1 MTLKCIV
8 AALGIRKV
16 FNPKKCWFCCKRR
29 NRKVA
34 VRNLSLRVNAGEV
47 LGLLGPNGAGKTT
60 SMSVITA
67 DIKADCGQVGGCR
80 LMNADSR
87 ALIFAFI

>member
-16 FNPKKCWFCCKRR
+16 FNQTKCCCCCKKT

-67 DIKADCGQVGGCR
+67 DIKADCGQVGG
-80 LMNADSR
+80 
-87 ALIFAFI
+87 